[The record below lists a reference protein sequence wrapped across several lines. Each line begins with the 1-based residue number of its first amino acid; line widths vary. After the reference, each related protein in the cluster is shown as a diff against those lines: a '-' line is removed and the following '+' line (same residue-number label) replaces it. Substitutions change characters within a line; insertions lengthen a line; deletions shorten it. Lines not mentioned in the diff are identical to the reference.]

1 MNSQASEILS
11 LILNLT
17 GNIEKEFDD
26 RLPRKIGVLAKQH
39 FRDNFRKSGFVDGG
53 VRPWQKAQRE
63 GGTSTSSRY
72 RTLTSSRN
80 HLMNSIEAI
89 PAKGS
94 VLVYNPVLYSGIH
107 NEGGGMLSFPNVT
120 PKMRRFFWAKYF
132 NAGGKKGGE
141 EAEKW
146 KRIALGAKDVVRI
159 KFRMPKRQF
168 IGESK
173 ELREKIDQEF
183 VKAIER
189 LTAEIKTK

>member
-17 GNIEKEFDD
+17 GNIEKEFND

-39 FRDNFRKSGFVDGG
+39 FRENFRKSGFVDGG

-94 VLVYNPVLYSGIH
+94 VLVYNPVPYSVIH
-107 NEGGGMLSFPNVT
+107 NEGGSMLSFPNVT
-120 PKMRRFFWAKYF
+120 PKMRRFFWAQYF
-132 NAGGKKGGE
+132 NAGGKKGERRRRSGS
-141 EAEKW
+141 
-146 KRIALGAKDVVRI
+146 ALPSVQRTWCASSSVCPSASSSGSR
-159 KFRMPKRQF
+159 R
-168 IGESK
+168 S
-173 ELREKIDQEF
+173 
-183 VKAIER
+183 
-189 LTAEIKTK
+189 